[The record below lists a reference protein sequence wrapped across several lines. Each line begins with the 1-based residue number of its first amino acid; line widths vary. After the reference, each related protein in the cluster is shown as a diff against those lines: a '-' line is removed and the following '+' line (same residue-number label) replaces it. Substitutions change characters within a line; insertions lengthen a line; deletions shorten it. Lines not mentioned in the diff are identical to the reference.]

1 MNSQNEQYV
10 PISIMKNTQLYV
22 QQQIAKKLQD
32 QIDELLVT
40 AELLDYKCSGTLV
53 AHLKYIKYYLLYV
66 GPTITIEFELNK
78 MDQIRKIE
86 VLSLEGEKYFIKKG
100 TNYEYFPELIAL
112 AKSTILN
119 SLWKERP
126 SCFRLNFLI
135 ALLLV

>member
-1 MNSQNEQYV
+1 MNSQNKQKYI
-10 PISIMKNTQLYV
+10 PITTLNGTKLYI

-40 AELLDYKCSGTLV
+40 AELLNYKCNGTLIT
-53 AHLKYIKYYLLYV
+53 HLEYNKYYLLYV

-78 MDQIRKIE
+78 MNQIRKIE
-86 VLSLEGEKYFIKKG
+86 VLSLGEKHFIKKE

-119 SLWKERP
+119 SL
-126 SCFRLNFLI
+126 
-135 ALLLV
+135 

>member
-1 MNSQNEQYV
+1 MNSQNKQKYI
-10 PISIMKNTQLYV
+10 PITTLNGTKLYI

-40 AELLDYKCSGTLV
+40 AELLDYKCNGTLIT
-53 AHLKYIKYYLLYV
+53 HQKYIKYYLLYV
-66 GPTITIEFELNK
+66 GHTITIEFELNK

-86 VLSLEGEKYFIKKG
+86 VLSLEEKKYFIIKKE

-119 SLWKERP
+119 SL
-126 SCFRLNFLI
+126 
-135 ALLLV
+135 

>member
-1 MNSQNEQYV
+1 MNLQQYA
-10 PISIMKNTQLYV
+10 PITIINDTKLYV

-86 VLSLEGEKYFIKKG
+86 VLSLEEKKYFIIKKE

-119 SLWKERP
+119 SL
-126 SCFRLNFLI
+126 
-135 ALLLV
+135 